1 MQQKLNGK
9 RLYTTNSVK
18 YLGIKIDENLDW
30 HQQVNNVAIEL
41 KRANGML
48 SKVRYFLDK
57 KTLKSIYHAIYE
69 ITLILF
75 LPCLGI
81 EY

>member
-30 HQQVNNVAIEL
+30 HQQINNVAIEL

-57 KTLKSIYHAIYE
+57 KTLKSIYHAIYG